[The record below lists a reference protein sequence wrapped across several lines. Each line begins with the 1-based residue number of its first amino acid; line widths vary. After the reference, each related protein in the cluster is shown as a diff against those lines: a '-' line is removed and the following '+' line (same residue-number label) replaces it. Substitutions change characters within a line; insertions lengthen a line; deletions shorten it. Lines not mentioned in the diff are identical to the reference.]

1 MGTTTASPL
10 ENVPRSVGCGAARR
24 FACSPTDRTA
34 QSFHCGHFVGITRCS
49 GVRKS
54 RSPDEDGLVVA
65 KWQLIPS
72 DPSPLR
78 IALAARLAQHHPG
91 MALLQECRHESA
103 PATRLIGC
111 SGFHQACT
119 GRGGGVAVLVRHS
132 LPCERLSLPGTDLLE
147 TVAVRVFPPGCRS
160 ICVVNLYNPPTA
172 TVQSSSFISTIR
184 RSGPAAIIAGDL
196 NLHHGLRDSHTP
208 STTGGVDLSSTLI
221 DMDFGLAN
229 DPAQATRITNRNVS
243 FPDVAAYRVLRVTHW
258 QSTLCMDS
266 DRCLISY
273 SVGMDEG
280 TPRIANTL
288 PRPGESHFCP
298 AQSGLA

>member
-49 GVRKS
+49 GVRNS
-54 RSPDEDGLVVA
+54 RSPDEDGVVVA
-65 KWQLIPS
+65 WQLIPS
-72 DPSPLR
+72 GLSSVKN
-78 IALAARLAQHHPG
+78 IASAARLEQHPPDVVRF
-91 MALLQECRHESA
+91 QETNTRSA
-103 PATRLIGC
+103 TAAKLYGYN
-111 SGFHQACT
+111 GFIQSRT
-119 GRGGGVAVLVRHS
+119 GRASGVAVLVRHS
-132 LPCERLSLPGTDLLE
+132 LPCERLTLPGTDLLE
-147 TVAVRVFPPGCRS
+147 TIAVRATPQGCPS
-160 ICVVNLYNPPTA
+160 ILVVNLYSPPTA

-208 STTGGVDLSSTLI
+208 STTGEEDLSSTLI

-243 FPDVAAYRVLRVTHW
+243 SPDVAAYRVLRVTHW
-258 QSTLCMDS
+258 QST
-266 DRCLISY
+266 
-273 SVGMDEG
+273 
-280 TPRIANTL
+280 
-288 PRPGESHFCP
+288 P
-298 AQSGLA
+298 AWSRTTA